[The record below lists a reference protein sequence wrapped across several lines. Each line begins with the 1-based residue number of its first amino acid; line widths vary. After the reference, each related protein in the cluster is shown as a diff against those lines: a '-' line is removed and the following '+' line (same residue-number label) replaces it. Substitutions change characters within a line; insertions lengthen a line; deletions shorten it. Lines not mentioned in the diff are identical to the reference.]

1 MNGIVE
7 RQRPMFV
14 FFPAKE
20 KAEQTGFV
28 LSVYTAMCQLFDSGI
43 RSSDL
48 SSVFL
53 TLLFSDIACR
63 LL

>member
-28 LSVYTAMCQLFDSGI
+28 LSVYTAMCQL
-43 RSSDL
+43 L
-48 SSVFL
+48 
-53 TLLFSDIACR
+53 
-63 LL
+63 